1 MQKIYSR
8 INWENFPSE
17 KTAVNESNLNKM
29 DLAIDN
35 LDDRVVAMDAS
46 KVDLTKANELVKEI
60 LWDESNGTLTV
71 VKMNGSR
78 AVIDTKLEKLAV
90 NFTYNPQTQQLV
102 IALDDGTVQNV
113 DLSSLITEYEFLDSD
128 TIAFEIAG
136 GKVKAIVKNGSI
148 TENHLAPE
156 YLAEIRTQVGR
167 AEMSAKSAD
176 ASEKSAVSSSALA
189 KSYAVGG
196 TGTREG
202 EDTDNA
208 KYYAEQAKNASDVGA
223 LSKIVD
229 NHISDKIV
237 HMTES
242 EHGVVSKLGESAE
255 GSLTY
260 NGSEIKPSVA
270 TTESTGVVKPD
281 GTTITI
287 DEDGTL
293 HGVAK
298 ATVDDTISSESTNPV
313 QNKVV
318 KAYVDKKA
326 SENVDFSTSTSK
338 LLNDSIEAQLVLSNA
353 TRNLLNPKLAT
364 TTINGI
370 TCTNNGDG
378 TYTFNGTATDNVF
391 FDINRNIQINKG
403 TKYKVVCFKDEDY
416 IPNKI
421 RSCVRRVDT
430 NTEYVYNN
438 GSFVSDT
445 ENCWIWVEI
454 AKDVTV
460 SNLVAKPMITTDLN
474 ATYDDFVPYSG
485 YDIKTCGKN
494 LFKNYDNYGVYEVAT
509 ETYNGN
515 SVIYSSKDWSG
526 AYQSDLILKKG
537 KTYAI
542 SAYVKGSGR
551 YFIYCNQIN
560 EGGQSVGIEVEK
572 DLNSEWT
579 KITKVYT
586 PNFDVHKVRLEVR
599 GGSLYIS
606 CFQIE
611 ESAQSTDYEQY
622 QDGGTVH
629 IDSTTEFPLLGLK
642 SFDGETNIIS
652 PGNVE
657 VTYAKSDSG
666 KAILDMSENKL
677 DKDNVVNNQTTTEEG
692 FALDARQANPNIDGT
707 LAKQVSDLNGSL
719 KNDINT
725 LNPSGAIRLYT
736 SKAIGDEGAG
746 WYRFAKITCDTDTIA
761 KGSTYI
767 FIETL
772 IRQSFSN
779 TLGCF
784 HKIDFYLMYSDSARI
799 SVTGHNSDTLK
810 KVRIVRN
817 DNKIFLD
824 VYSVAI
830 INSTEIL
837 SFIPFNEG
845 IQSAER
851 VEAYLVPEI
860 SDGEVI
866 VCSVDL
872 ANNI

>member
-1 MQKIYSR
+1 M
-8 INWENFPSE
+8 
-17 KTAVNESNLNKM
+17 A
-29 DLAIDN
+29 
-35 LDDRVVAMDAS
+35 
-46 KVDLTKANELVKEI
+46 
-60 LWDESNGTLTV
+60 
-71 VKMNGSR
+71 
-78 AVIDTKLEKLAV
+78 
-90 NFTYNPQTQQLV
+90 
-102 IALDDGTVQNV
+102 
-113 DLSSLITEYEFLDSD
+113 
-128 TIAFEIAG
+128 IAG
-136 GKVKAIVKNGSI
+136 RVAIVPKGDW
-148 TENHLAPE
+148 
-156 YLAEIRTQVGR
+156 
-167 AEMSAKSAD
+167 SAD
-176 ASEKSAVSSSALA
+176 ATYKRLDAVTHNNTLYFAKKDVPAGTETSNTEYWSKSV
-189 KSYAVGG
+189 VGG
-196 TGTREG
+196 E
-202 EDTDNA
+202 
-208 KYYAEQAKNASDVGA
+208 
-223 LSKIVD
+223 
-229 NHISDKIV
+229 
-237 HMTES
+237 
-242 EHGVVSKLGESAE
+242 
-255 GSLTY
+255 
-260 NGSEIKPSVA
+260 
-270 TTESTGVVKPD
+270 
-281 GTTITI
+281 
-287 DEDGTL
+287 
-293 HGVAK
+293 

-666 KAILDMSENKL
+666 AAILDMSENKL

-692 FALDARQANPNIDGT
+692 FALDARQANPNIDGS
-707 LAKQVSDLNGSL
+707 LAKQISDLNGSL
-719 KNDINT
+719 NN
-725 LNPSGAIRLYT
+725 
-736 SKAIGDEGAG
+736 
-746 WYRFAKITCDTDTIA
+746 
-761 KGSTYI
+761 
-767 FIETL
+767 
-772 IRQSFSN
+772 
-779 TLGCF
+779 
-784 HKIDFYLMYSDSARI
+784 
-799 SVTGHNSDTLK
+799 
-810 KVRIVRN
+810 
-817 DNKIFLD
+817 
-824 VYSVAI
+824 
-830 INSTEIL
+830 
-837 SFIPFNEG
+837 
-845 IQSAER
+845 
-851 VEAYLVPEI
+851 LVPEI
-860 SDGEVI
+860 NDCDLVTTHLAISNNALNNPQLSGVVSGTYALILTVCTPTPQPFNQQIAFVAGGDEIALRSCGGDGKWGAWKKINV
-866 VCSVDL
+866 
-872 ANNI
+872 N